1 MDAEQTK
8 RDEYL
13 TSKEAQEYL
22 KVSSVT
28 LWRLVKEGQ
37 IPVYKIH
44 NRNRY
49 RKADLDAF
57 MEAHRVGPTLAGPA
71 GSAGDAGST
80 ENAGEG

>member
-1 MDAEQTK
+1 VTDQTAR

-49 RKADLDAF
+49 RKADLDKF
-57 MEAHRVGPTLAGPA
+57 MESHRIGPA
-71 GSAGDAGST
+71 LADSPST
-80 ENAGEG
+80 LNPPG

>member
-1 MDAEQTK
+1 VSEQNVRK
-8 RDEYL
+8 DEYF

-49 RKADLDAF
+49 RKVDLDAF
-57 MEAHRVGPTLAGPA
+57 MESHRVGPQLVHPPSSEGNPA
-71 GSAGDAGST
+71 
-80 ENAGEG
+80 

>member
-1 MDAEQTK
+1 VEEQLR
-8 RDEYL
+8 RDEYF

-28 LWRLVKEGQ
+28 LWRLVKEEQ

-49 RKADLDAF
+49 RKKDLDFF
-57 MEAHRVGPTLAGPA
+57 MESHRVGPQLIDPKIREKAT
-71 GSAGDAGST
+71 D
-80 ENAGEG
+80 

>member
-1 MDAEQTK
+1 MSDETPL

-22 KVSSVT
+22 KISSVT

-37 IPVYKIH
+37 LPVYKIH

-49 RKADLDAF
+49 RKMDLDAF
-57 MEAHRVGPTLAGPA
+57 MEANRVGPVMDHSKPKPEPD
-71 GSAGDAGST
+71 SSPDS
-80 ENAGEG
+80 

>member
-1 MDAEQTK
+1 MAEAPY
-8 RDEYL
+8 RPDEYL

-49 RKADLDAF
+49 RRTDLDSF
-57 MEAHRVGPTLAGPA
+57 MEANRVGPPMPRPA
-71 GSAGDAGST
+71 TPEPQS
-80 ENAGEG
+80 

>member
-1 MDAEQTK
+1 MTEQQQL
-8 RDEYL
+8 REEYL
-13 TSKEAQEYL
+13 TSKETQSYL

-37 IPVYKIH
+37 LPVYKIH

-57 MEAHRVGPTLAGPA
+57 MESHRVGPQLSPPP
-71 GSAGDAGST
+71 ST
-80 ENAGEG
+80 TIG

>member
-1 MDAEQTK
+1 MSETSSL

-13 TSKEAQEYL
+13 TSKEAQAYL

-28 LWRLVKEGQ
+28 LWRLVKEEQ

-57 MEAHRVGPTLAGPA
+57 MEANRVGPSLTKPPGN
-71 GSAGDAGST
+71 
-80 ENAGEG
+80 E

>member
-1 MDAEQTK
+1 MEEQQK

-22 KVSSVT
+22 KISSVT

-37 IPVYKIH
+37 LPVYKIH

-49 RKADLDAF
+49 RKNDLDAF
-57 MEAHRVGPTLAGPA
+57 MESNRVGPAVRE
-71 GSAGDAGST
+71 SSS
-80 ENAGEG
+80 